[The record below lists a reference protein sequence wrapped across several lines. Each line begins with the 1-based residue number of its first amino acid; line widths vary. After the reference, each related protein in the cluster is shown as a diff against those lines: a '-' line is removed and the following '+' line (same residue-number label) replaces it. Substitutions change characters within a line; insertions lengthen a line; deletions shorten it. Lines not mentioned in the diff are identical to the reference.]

1 MGRSSISERDAA
13 FQWVGPPRWCCT
25 GFSTTDT
32 LESKICILTY
42 KRFCFVYSVQ
52 LAAGP
57 AGPPP
62 ADTEGGGC
70 LMFQPQVKQVP
81 LPPEPNPRWE
91 QPKAAFPPTGVV
103 SNKTSSD
110 QIVSGVPFRRPT
122 GPNGN
127 CDAGRELTLWCRAT
141 GTAASAG
148 FSKVSIHRLLL
159 WLCFT
164 CMNVLVSQRSALHSL
179 SEHAGNTSVH
189 PSCIILVSH
198 FVYFYCKFISAVCL
212 SLTKSSWMKR
222 SASYHC
228 LLWGLTENLL

>member
-1 MGRSSISERDAA
+1 MSFWWADRSSISERHAA
-13 FQWVGPPRWCCT
+13 FQWVGPPRRCCT
-25 GFSTTDT
+25 GFSRTDT

-110 QIVSGVPFRRPT
+110 QIVSGVPFRRPK

-164 CMNVLVSQRSALHSL
+164 CMFCNVRMQCSGQPAFSASLTVRTRRKHLRPSFLYHFSFTLCLFLLQIHQCSL
-179 SEHAGNTSVH
+179 SFTN
-189 PSCIILVSH
+189 
-198 FVYFYCKFISAVCL
+198 
-212 SLTKSSWMKR
+212 
-222 SASYHC
+222 
-228 LLWGLTENLL
+228 